1 MKKTFTLLLCLLALT
16 ALFVSCT
23 GGSAETLAH
32 VRLSVDTERSRTL
45 GSSEIS
51 SVTQYRFTLSNT
63 DDTSITYSTVMAKES
78 DGVYDIGG
86 IMPGHYTIVAE
97 ALNKDNKVLST
108 CTLENKYFHK
118 GNNSFTV
125 TFSTL
130 YGNGGLSIALVWN
143 PIVFAS
149 ESGAVNPVI
158 TATLKAES
166 GGTDINVDVS
176 SDKLNEGKAT
186 LTKSDLRAG
195 SYFLTVSFKVGNTE
209 YFSSVDAVRI
219 VDGNTTTG
227 TIDYSKSGHLTQVIT
242 IVDNTITPIVGTITA
257 NRTYQPGEHGQ
268 GGVTFTLTLSNLP
281 SGSSE
286 SDVKVRWYGDGFHMS
301 NLDDKKVVTFSPFFG
316 YARYTAVMYVEGK
329 NGSLG
334 SAEII
339 YNYPL

>member
-281 SGSSE
+281 SGSS
-286 SDVKVRWYGDGFHMS
+286 
-301 NLDDKKVVTFSPFFG
+301 
-316 YARYTAVMYVEGK
+316 
-329 NGSLG
+329 
-334 SAEII
+334 
-339 YNYPL
+339 